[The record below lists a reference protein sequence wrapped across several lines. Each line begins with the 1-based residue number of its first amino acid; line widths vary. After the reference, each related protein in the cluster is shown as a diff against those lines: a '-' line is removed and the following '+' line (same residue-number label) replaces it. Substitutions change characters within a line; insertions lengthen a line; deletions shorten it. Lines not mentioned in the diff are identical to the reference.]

1 MNKIISL
8 DEAEQR
14 IETLCDLK
22 IIRIH
27 HPQGEV
33 RAIFGSPT
41 TESSFKSILGIGLL
55 LLARR
60 TGKLSSGQPVIESTS
75 GSLGVGLAAAGMLL
89 GHPVHLVSDINIPQI
104 TLQKIKYLGATMHL
118 VSKPHPTLGMQQSRE
133 DQLHAL
139 LADNEEFYWPKQNDS
154 DLNPEVYRRWLV
166 PKIEL
171 QLKSMNRVDAGCFVV
186 GSGGHFTAFAE
197 MLNRYSIPSY
207 VADRQ
212 GSVTFGGKPGFSI
225 LRGTGNQNTVPEV
238 ISRAMHL
245 VRGVHVYTD
254 EEAVE
259 HCQRL
264 AREGIFVG
272 GSSGVAY
279 AGSLDVMREVGN
291 NAVVLTFFPDRGE
304 LYQDLI

>member
-1 MNKIISL
+1 
-8 DEAEQR
+8 
-14 IETLCDLK
+14 
-22 IIRIH
+22 
-27 HPQGEV
+27 
-33 RAIFGSPT
+33 
-41 TESSFKSILGIGLL
+41 
-55 LLARR
+55 
-60 TGKLSSGQPVIESTS
+60 
-75 GSLGVGLAAAGMLL
+75 
-89 GHPVHLVSDINIPQI
+89 
-104 TLQKIKYLGATMHL
+104 MHL

-139 LADNEEFYWPKQNDS
+139 LADNEELYWPKQNDS